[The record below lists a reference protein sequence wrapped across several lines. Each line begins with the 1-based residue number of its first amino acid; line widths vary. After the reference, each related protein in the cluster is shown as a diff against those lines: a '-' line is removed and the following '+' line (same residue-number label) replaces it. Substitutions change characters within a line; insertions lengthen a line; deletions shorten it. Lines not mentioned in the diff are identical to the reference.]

1 MPPSDP
7 SSPGQTAVLR
17 PFVRKRARGRCEYCL
32 TAEVLSGIRCQV
44 DHILPRSRQ
53 GATTADNLCLACPAC
68 NGHKHAR
75 THAHDPDSSIPVPLF
90 DPRRQRWNDHFAW
103 SSDGTEIIGLSP
115 TGRATIA
122 ALKMNDP
129 LIVSARSLWVGI
141 GAHPPRD
148 E

>member
-1 MPPSDP
+1 MAGIDLPD
-7 SSPGQTAVLR
+7 ALR
-17 PFVRKRARGRCEYCL
+17 DFVRERARGRCEYCL
-32 TAEVLSGIRCQV
+32 TSEELSGTRCQI

-75 THAHDPDSSIPVPLF
+75 THATDPESDAQVPLF
-90 DPRRQRWNDHFAW
+90 DPRRQRWSEHFAW
-103 SSDGTEIIGLSP
+103 SADGTEIIGLTP
-115 TGRATIA
+115 VGRATVA

-129 LIVSARSLWVGI
+129 LIVSARSQWASI
-141 GAHPPRD
+141 GAHPPQD